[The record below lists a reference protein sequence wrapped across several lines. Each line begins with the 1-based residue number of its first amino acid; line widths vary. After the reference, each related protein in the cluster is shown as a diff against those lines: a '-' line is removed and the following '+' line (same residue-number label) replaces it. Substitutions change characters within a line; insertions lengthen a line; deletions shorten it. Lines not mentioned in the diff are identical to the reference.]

1 MTDME
6 DMNTREAEKTGTS
19 DTFDYVAR
27 IGEFREYLYYNEK
40 STATIQKYIGSIEKF
55 TEYLN
60 GQELTKERLLEYR
73 EWMERQYSP
82 QTVNVEISAI
92 NAWLKFCKMDSLGLK
107 MLRVQRESF
116 LSEDREITKA
126 EYQKLL
132 STAKRL
138 GKERLYLIM
147 MTLGGTG
154 IRISELKYIT
164 VEAIRCGRAQ
174 IRMKGKNRTILL
186 PVKLCKQLKRYV
198 KRRGICSG
206 YIFRTRSGKPVD
218 RSNVCHEMKAISEE
232 AGVRKEKVFPHNF
245 RHLFARLFYS
255 MEKNIA
261 HLADVLGHS
270 RIETTRIYVAASA
283 RDYERILNRMELIL

>member
-1 MTDME
+1 MTDMAKM
-6 DMNTREAEKTGTS
+6 DTRETDNSNSAG
-19 DTFDYVAR
+19 YVMQIR
-27 IGEFREYLYYNEK
+27 KFKEQLYYNEK
-40 STATIQKYIGSIEKF
+40 STATIQKYVASIEKF

-60 GQELTKERLLEYR
+60 GEELTKERLLEYR
-73 EWMERQYSP
+73 EWMEQRYSP

-92 NAWLKFCKMDSLGLK
+92 NAWLKFCIVDSLRGK
-107 MLRVQRESF
+107 MLRGQWGSF
-116 LSEDREITKA
+116 LSEEREITKA

-132 STAKRL
+132 STAKRI

-164 VEAIRCGRAQ
+164 VEAIQCGRAQ

-186 PVKLCKQLKRYV
+186 PEKLCKRLKRYV
-198 KRRGICSG
+198 KKRGICSG
-206 YIFRTRSGKPVD
+206 YIFRTRSGKSVD
-218 RSNVCHEMKAISEE
+218 RSNVWHEMKAISEE
-232 AGVRKEKVFPHNF
+232 AGIRKEKVFPHNF

>member
-1 MTDME
+1 MTDMAKM
-6 DMNTREAEKTGTS
+6 DTRETDNSNSAG
-19 DTFDYVAR
+19 YVMQIR
-27 IGEFREYLYYNEK
+27 KFKEQLYYNEK
-40 STATIQKYIGSIEKF
+40 STATIQKYVASIEKF

-60 GQELTKERLLEYR
+60 GEELTKERLLEYR
-73 EWMERQYSP
+73 EWMEQRYSP

-92 NAWLKFCKMDSLGLK
+92 NAWLKFCKMDSLRLK

-116 LSEDREITKA
+116 LSEEREITKA

-132 STAKRL
+132 STAKRI

-164 VEAIRCGRAQ
+164 VEAIQCGRAQ

-186 PVKLCKQLKRYV
+186 PEKLCKRLKRYV
-198 KRRGICSG
+198 KKRGICFG

-218 RSNVCHEMKAISEE
+218 RSNVWHEMKAISEE
-232 AGVRKEKVFPHNF
+232 AGIRKEKVFPHNF

>member
-1 MTDME
+1 MTDMAKM
-6 DMNTREAEKTGTS
+6 DTRETENSNSAG
-19 DTFDYVAR
+19 YVMQIR
-27 IGEFREYLYYNEK
+27 KFKEQLYYNEK
-40 STATIQKYIGSIEKF
+40 STATIQKYIASIEKF

-73 EWMERQYSP
+73 EWMEQRYSP

-92 NAWLKFCKMDSLGLK
+92 NAWLKFCKMDSLRLK

-116 LSEDREITKA
+116 LSEEREITKA

-132 STAKRL
+132 STAKRI

-164 VEAIRCGRAQ
+164 VEAIQCGRAQ

-186 PVKLCKQLKRYV
+186 PEKLCKRLKRYV
-198 KRRGICSG
+198 KKRGICSG

-218 RSNVCHEMKAISEE
+218 RSNVWHEMKAISEE
-232 AGVRKEKVFPHNF
+232 AGIRKEKVFPHNF

>member
-1 MTDME
+1 MTDMAKM
-6 DMNTREAEKTGTS
+6 DTRETDNSNSAR
-19 DTFDYVAR
+19 YVMQIR
-27 IGEFREYLYYNEK
+27 KFKEQLYYNEK
-40 STATIQKYIGSIEKF
+40 STATIQKYVASIEKF

-60 GQELTKERLLEYR
+60 GEELTKERLLEYR
-73 EWMERQYSP
+73 KWMEQRYSP

-92 NAWLKFCKMDSLGLK
+92 NAWLKFCKMDSLRLK

-116 LSEDREITKA
+116 LSEEREITKA

-132 STAKRL
+132 STAKRI

-164 VEAIRCGRAQ
+164 VEAIQCGRAQ

-186 PVKLCKQLKRYV
+186 PEKLCKRLKRYV
-198 KRRGICSG
+198 KKRGICSG

-218 RSNVCHEMKAISEE
+218 RSNVWHEMKAISEE
-232 AGVRKEKVFPHNF
+232 AGIRKEKVFPHNF

>member
-40 STATIQKYIGSIEKF
+40 STATIQKYIGSIEKLR
-55 TEYLN
+55 EHLD
-60 GQELTKERLLEYR
+60 GQELTKERLLQYR

-92 NAWLKFCKMDSLGLK
+92 NAWLKFCKMESLRLK
-107 MLRVQRESF
+107 LLRVQRESF
-116 LSEDREITKA
+116 VSENREITKA

-174 IRMKGKNRTILL
+174 IRLKGKNRTILL

-198 KRRGICSG
+198 KKLGICSG
-206 YIFRTRSGKPVD
+206 YIFRTRGGKPVD

>member
-1 MTDME
+1 MTDMAKM
-6 DMNTREAEKTGTS
+6 DTRETDNSNSAG
-19 DTFDYVAR
+19 YVMQIR
-27 IGEFREYLYYNEK
+27 KFKEQLYYNEK
-40 STATIQKYIGSIEKF
+40 STATIQKYIASIEKF

-60 GQELTKERLLEYR
+60 GQELTKEQLLEYR
-73 EWMERQYSP
+73 EWMEQRYSP

-92 NAWLKFCKMDSLGLK
+92 NAWLKFCKMDSLRLK

-116 LSEDREITKA
+116 LSEEREITKA

-132 STAKRL
+132 STAKRI

-164 VEAIRCGRAQ
+164 VEAIQCGRAQ

-186 PVKLCKQLKRYV
+186 PEKLCKRLKRYV
-198 KRRGICSG
+198 KKRGICSG

-218 RSNVCHEMKAISEE
+218 RSNVWHEMKAISEE
-232 AGVRKEKVFPHNF
+232 AGIRKEKVFPHNF